1 MISFPWIA
9 PQIVHQIKVSGGQ
22 EVLLSGT
29 EEFKTMKERVLIIQD
44 RVMKYNNKIKEK
56 QLYH

>member
-22 EVLLSGT
+22 EWLQSDI
-29 EEFKTMKERVLIIQD
+29 EEFQIMKERVIIIQD
-44 RVMKYNNKIKEK
+44 RVMKYNNKIEEK